1 MASIETTRVW
11 KGITVKESTDTSTGK
26 ITLKSTSGIDLASSS
41 SNSWSLDNGAAF
53 SRLLNNTNTDLS
65 EVDFSQTFFNEG
77 VDVFNGDRSDIL
89 NDSNN
94 FSSITE
100 AINSQTSF
108 FNIGIPGI
116 SDPRTG
122 QQVNSNGDTTTANP
136 DGGNL
141 GSSSNISN
149 FSTRTLP
156 INSSASGGSSGGGGP
171 SLRYPVAQLP
181 DLDYDFVQFE
191 IYDYVNNG
199 QLAVQ
204 NAEER
209 LGAKLLTITLPM
221 VGNLAEQNSVEWG
234 MDKMNEMQRI
244 LGDAAM
250 TTMGDPTQIA
260 SAVGDLA
267 VGAKQMVENNPNVER
282 QLAAYFAGQALG
294 VNLQARST
302 GQVLNPNMELLFV
315 GPRLRSFNF
324 DFKFRPRFEDESI
337 MVRSI
342 IKAFKRAMAP
352 QRGGT
357 GLFLQ
362 TPNVFK
368 IKYTHA
374 GGDHPFMNFIKPCA
388 LTNFNVSYT
397 PDNAYMT
404 YPDGGLTGYDIQF
417 SMGEIAPIYQD
428 DHDTVGG
435 TGY

>member
-1 MASIETTRVW
+1 MASVDTTRVW
-11 KGITVKESTDTSTGK
+11 KGITVKESTDTSTGEMK
-26 ITLKSTSGIDLASSS
+26 LKSTSGVELASSS
-41 SNSWSLDNGAAF
+41 SSEWSLDNNAAF
-53 SRLLNNTNTDLS
+53 SRLYNNENTDIS
-65 EVDFSQTFFNEG
+65 VVDFDQTFFNEG
-77 VDVFNGDRSDIL
+77 VSLFNSDRSDIL
-89 NDSNN
+89 NNSDN
-94 FSSITE
+94 FSSAFE
-100 AINSQTSF
+100 ATNSQTSF
-108 FNIGIPGI
+108 FDAGIPGI

-221 VGNLAEQNSVEWG
+221 VGNLAEQNSVEWR

>member
-1 MASIETTRVW
+1 MASVDTTRVW

-26 ITLKSTSGIDLASSS
+26 MTLKSTSGIDLASSS
-41 SNSWSLDNGAAF
+41 SSSWSLDNGAAF
-53 SRLLNNTNTDLS
+53 SRLFNNANTDLS
-65 EVDFSQTFFNEG
+65 GVDFNQTFFNEG

-94 FSSITE
+94 FSSIAE
-100 AINSQTSF
+100 AANSQTSF
-108 FNIGIPGI
+108 FEAGIPGV
-116 SDPRTG
+116 SDPSTG
-122 QQVNSNGDTTTANP
+122 QVVNSDGSTTSSNP
-136 DGGNL
+136 S
-141 GSSSNISN
+141 GSDSGESGNISN

-156 INSSASGGSSGGGGP
+156 INSSASGGSSGGGGGA
-171 SLRYPVAQLP
+171 LRYPISQLP

-199 QLAVQ
+199 QLTPQ
-204 NAEER
+204 NIEDR
-209 LGAKLLTITLPM
+209 LGPLLLTITLPM
-221 VGNLAEQNSVEWG
+221 VGKLGEQNSVEWG
-234 MDKMNEMQRI
+234 MDKLNEMQRI
-244 LGDAAM
+244 LADAAM
-250 TTMGDPTQIA
+250 TTMQDPTQLG
-260 SAVGDLA
+260 SAIGDLA
-267 VGAKQMVENNPNVER
+267 SGAQQMVKNNPGVER

-294 VNLQARST
+294 VNLQARAT

-324 DFKFRPRFEDESI
+324 DFKFRPRFESESV

-352 QRGGT
+352 QRAGT

-388 LTNFNVSYT
+388 LTAFNVNYT

-404 YPDGGLTGYDIQF
+404 YSDGGLTGYDIQF

>member
-1 MASIETTRVW
+1 MASVDTTRVW
-11 KGITVKESTDTSTGK
+11 KGITVKESTDTSTGEMK
-26 ITLKSTSGIDLASSS
+26 LKSTSGVELASSS
-41 SNSWSLDNGAAF
+41 SSEWSLDNNAAF
-53 SRLLNNTNTDLS
+53 SRLYNNENTDIS
-65 EVDFSQTFFNEG
+65 VVDFDQTFFNEG
-77 VDVFNGDRSDIL
+77 VSLFNSDRSNIL
-89 NDSNN
+89 NNSDN
-94 FSSITE
+94 FSSAFE
-100 AINSQTSF
+100 ATNSQTSF
-108 FNIGIPGI
+108 FDAGIPGI

-122 QQVNSNGDTTTANP
+122 QQVNSNGDTTTTNP
-136 DGGNL
+136 DGGDP
-141 GSSSNISN
+141 GSSSNISS

-156 INSSASGGSSGGGGP
+156 INSSSSGGSSGGGSGA
-171 SLRYPVAQLP
+171 LRYPISQLP

-191 IYDYVNNG
+191 IYDYVNKGTLTAN
-199 QLAVQ
+199 
-204 NAEER
+204 NIEDR
-209 LGAKLLTITLPM
+209 LGAKELTITLPM
-221 VGNLAEQNSVEWG
+221 VGNLGEQNSVDWG
-234 MDKMNEMQRI
+234 MDKINMMQEALARGAMNTMTDPGSLPTNLAELGNGIEGMSQQPGVQR
-244 LGDAAM
+244 
-250 TTMGDPTQIA
+250 QI
-260 SAVGDLA
+260 
-267 VGAKQMVENNPNVER
+267 
-282 QLAAYFAGQALG
+282 AAYFAGQALS
-294 VNLQARST
+294 VNLQARAT
-302 GQVLNPNMELLFV
+302 GQVLNPNMELLFT

>member
-1 MASIETTRVW
+1 MASVDTTRVW

-26 ITLKSTSGIDLASSS
+26 MTLKSTSGVELASSS
-41 SNSWSLDNGAAF
+41 SAEWSLDNNAAF
-53 SRLLNNTNTDLS
+53 SRLYNNENTDIS
-65 EVDFSQTFFNEG
+65 VADFDQTFFNEG
-77 VDVFNGDRSDIL
+77 VSLFNSDRSDIL
-89 NDSNN
+89 NNSDN
-94 FSSITE
+94 FSSPFE
-100 AINSQTSF
+100 ATNSQTSF
-108 FNIGIPGI
+108 FDAGIPGI

-122 QQVNSNGDTTTANP
+122 QQVNSNGDVTSSNP
-136 DGGNL
+136 DGNDP
-141 GSSSNISN
+141 GSSSNITN
-149 FSTRTLP
+149 FSTRELP
-156 INSSASGGSSGGGGP
+156 LNSPSAGGSSGGGGP

-199 QLAVQ
+199 QLTIQ

-221 VGNLAEQNSVEWG
+221 VGSLGEQNSVEWG
-234 MDKMNEMQRI
+234 MDKLNDMQKE
-244 LGDAAM
+244 LATAAM
-250 TTMGDPTQIA
+250 TTMQDPTQLG

-267 VGAKQMVENNPNVER
+267 SGAQQMVNNNPGVER

-294 VNLQARST
+294 VNLQARAT

-315 GPRLRSFNF
+315 GPKLRSFNF
-324 DFKFRPRFEDESI
+324 DFKFRPRSADENT

-352 QRGGT
+352 QRAGT

-374 GGDHPFMNFIKPCA
+374 GGDHPFMNSIKPSA
-388 LTNFNVSYT
+388 LTAFNVNYT

-404 YPDGGLTGYDIQF
+404 YSDGGLTGYDIQF
-417 SMGEIAPIYQD
+417 SMGEIAPVYQD
-428 DHDTVGG
+428 DHDKVGG
-435 TGY
+435 TGF